1 MSKISAIVPISDLRQ
16 DAASVLERLRRTR
29 EPLVITQRGRA
40 TAVMVSFEEYQRS
53 EHDHEL
59 LRLLAR
65 GDREVAAG
73 KGFNLDDVMAEAD
86 RLLAK

>member
-16 DAASVLERLRRTR
+16 NAASVLARLHRMN

-40 TAVMVSFEEYQRS
+40 AAVMVSIEEYERS

-73 KGFNLDDVMAEAD
+73 KGFDLEEVMAEAD

>member
-1 MSKISAIVPISDLRQ
+1 MTKEEILLANKEFLFPAVFHYYQ
-16 DAASVLERLRRTR
+16 

-40 TAVMVSFEEYQRS
+40 AAVMVSMEVYERS
-53 EHDHEL
+53 ERDRDL
-59 LRLLAR
+59 LRVLAR

-73 KGFNLDDVMAEAD
+73 KGHDLDDVMAEAD